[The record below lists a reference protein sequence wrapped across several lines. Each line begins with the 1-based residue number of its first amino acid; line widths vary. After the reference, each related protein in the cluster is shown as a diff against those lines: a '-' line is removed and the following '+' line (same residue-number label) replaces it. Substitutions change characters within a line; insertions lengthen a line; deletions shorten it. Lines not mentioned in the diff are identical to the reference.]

1 MLAGRWYGQLS
12 YVFSREFHLLLA
24 DTGSTEKEVAFF
36 DGLRWYAT
44 LPPLA

>member
-12 YVFSREFHLLLA
+12 YVFSHEFHLLLA

-36 DGLRWYAT
+36 IGLCWYAIL
-44 LPPLA
+44 LPLT